1 MTDSSQSLKGTRVL
15 LIEDEALVAMLVED
29 MLADQGCSVVA
40 TGARLEEAL
49 LHAKDVNLQ
58 FDVALVDLNLA
69 GESTFAVASALAER
83 NIPFAFSTGYG
94 VNGLPPEWRDR
105 PTLQKPFTSEDMARV
120 LGKALGHG

>member
-1 MTDSSQSLKGTRVL
+1 MTDSSQSLRGTRVL

-29 MLADQGCSVVA
+29 MLGDQGCSVVA